1 MLVAR
6 IYSSYP
12 AHTNLMLPL
21 CQLEQGRMAHLLLYG
36 VRLNLLQL
44 QHASLASAVV
54 PEPSPIPNP
63 FAHDIL
69 YYYLH
74 VCCLY

>member
-1 MLVAR
+1 
-6 IYSSYP
+6 
-12 AHTNLMLPL
+12 
-21 CQLEQGRMAHLLLYG
+21 MAHLLLYG